1 MKEKRGKKKIEREIL
16 HVFSIEIV
24 VPYEAATQKVKN
36 VAQIVFKGLSD
47 AIFII
52 SL

>member
-1 MKEKRGKKKIEREIL
+1 MKEKIL

-24 VPYEAATQKVKN
+24 VPYEAATQIVKN

-47 AIFII
+47 ALLII

>member
-1 MKEKRGKKKIEREIL
+1 MKEKIL
-16 HVFSIEIV
+16 HVFSIKMV
-24 VPYEAATQKVKN
+24 DPYEATTQKVKN
-36 VAQIVFKGLSD
+36 VAQIVFKGYSD